1 MREKTMKLTKEQA
14 DYIRS
19 KKSFKS
25 EGIVKSIFGRLL
37 KKKLK
42 NDRGFMKAVD
52 DADKATEKL
61 KKTVLQ
67 MKIDGVEIPPVI
79 KQRLGIE

>member
-1 MREKTMKLTKEQA
+1 MYNNIHEGENYETNKRTKP

-37 KKKLK
+37 KELK
-42 NDRGFMKAVD
+42 NDKGFMKAVD

-61 KKTVLQ
+61 
-67 MKIDGVEIPPVI
+67 
-79 KQRLGIE
+79 

>member
-42 NDRGFMKAVD
+42 KVTLKK
-52 DADKATEKL
+52 DKKSLETQIRKISRKL
-61 KKTVLQ
+61 KI
-67 MKIDGVEIPPVI
+67 KIV
-79 KQRLGIE
+79 